1 VIRLPAFLSRVIKR
15 LSDESGQA
23 VSLMLLSMT
32 CMLGLVGF
40 SVDVGTLLRAKRVM
54 QSAADS
60 AAIAGAAELS
70 FGDVTAAARAD
81 AALNGVTNGAS
92 GTTVTVNNGPA
103 SGPNAGNAKY
113 VEVIV
118 SQSQPTFFMKMLN
131 HSSMMVSARAVAT
144 FKPRPNCIY
153 TLSPNPPGGSG
164 IILSSSSAALNASN
178 CGIVVDATGG
188 SAIAVS
194 GGASITAGSV
204 AVVGSISIS
213 GSSFV
218 NKPPALAPVTGIAPV
233 SDPLSFLVPPS
244 FQTSS
249 CLTVGTISTSQTLGP
264 STPGGT
270 VCYNGLSTSGSGTTL
285 TLNPGVYI
293 INGTFTVNSGTTLA
307 GTGVTLY
314 FPNNSSSF
322 TTSKTSTINLT
333 APAGGAYGG
342 ILFYQDPSD
351 TQAMSFTG
359 GTTGSLNGIF
369 YVPTANLNL
378 SGGSTATFNVDLV
391 VGSLTLSGG
400 SNIQPYVPL
409 TGSTPLSTPMLA
421 E

>member
-1 VIRLPAFLSRVIKR
+1 
-15 LSDESGQA
+15 
-23 VSLMLLSMT
+23 
-32 CMLGLVGF
+32 
-40 SVDVGTLLRAKRVM
+40 
-54 QSAADS
+54 
-60 AAIAGAAELS
+60 
-70 FGDVTAAARAD
+70 
-81 AALNGVTNGAS
+81 
-92 GTTVTVNNGPA
+92 
-103 SGPNAGNAKY
+103 
-113 VEVIV
+113 
-118 SQSQPTFFMKMLN
+118 
-131 HSSMMVSARAVAT
+131 
-144 FKPRPNCIY
+144 
-153 TLSPNPPGGSG
+153 
-164 IILSSSSAALNASN
+164 
-178 CGIVVDATGG
+178 
-188 SAIAVS
+188 
-194 GGASITAGSV
+194 
-204 AVVGSISIS
+204 
-213 GSSFV
+213 
-218 NKPPALAPVTGIAPV
+218 
-233 SDPLSFLVPPS
+233 
-244 FQTSS
+244 
-249 CLTVGTISTSQTLGP
+249 
-264 STPGGT
+264 